1 MPRHA
6 RGLYARP
13 REQIAL
19 PEGGLDLNRL
29 VQEAR
34 QARRFEQLFDQST
47 DLVELIAKLVQRRG
61 WTLATAEIREA
72 MEEFA

>member
-13 REQIAL
+13 SEQIARS
-19 PEGGLDLNRL
+19 EGGLDLNRL

-34 QARRFEQLFDQST
+34 QVHRFEQLFGQTT
-47 DLVELIAKLVQRRG
+47 DLVDLIAKSVQRHG